1 MSSAL
6 DRIVKYINENVGEL
20 IDISDMSTEDKSAV
34 KAHALAIEE
43 ILLRNGST
51 KLQAV
56 FSALTGAVL
65 SRLG

>member
-1 MSSAL
+1 MISAL
-6 DRIVKYINENVGEL
+6 DRIVRYINANVGEL
-20 IDISDMSTEDKSAV
+20 IDVSEMSAEDKAAI

-43 ILLRNGST
+43 ILLRNGSV
-51 KLQAV
+51 KLQAI